1 MVPAEKARLVFMGS
15 DAIALPLLKFL
26 AEQGTRWVEPVG
38 VLTQPD
44 RPAGRGRKLAPNAI
58 KSWALDQGW
67 PVWQPEKPG
76 EAEEARFRGLG
87 VDCFL
92 VMAYGHLLRKSLL
105 TLPARGTYNLHT
117 SLLPAYRGAS
127 PIQGALASGETVTG
141 VTLMGMVP
149 KMDAGPI
156 IDQEKV
162 AVGRTE
168 TAPELEARM
177 AQACVPLL
185 QRNLPGMAAGKVAK
199 REQDHEAATYTRK
212 LQKTDAELDF
222 LQPAS
227 VLARRINALQ
237 PWPGARF
244 SRGDAVIR
252 VGRADWEPGMAPGSP
267 GTILGL
273 REGALCVASGDGVLR
288 LLELQRPGG
297 RMLPADDFLRGLS
310 IAPGE
315 AVESGSMPPLVSE
328 VPFPPA
334 QRR

>member
-1 MVPAEKARLVFMGS
+1 MGS
-15 DAIALPLLKFL
+15 DAIALPLLNYL
-26 AEQGTRWVEPVG
+26 AKEGTRWVEPAG

-44 RPAGRGRKLAPNAI
+44 RPAGRGKKLAPNAI
-58 KSWALDQGW
+58 KRWALDHGW

-76 EAEEARFRGLG
+76 EAEEARFRELG

-105 TLPARGTYNLHT
+105 KLPARGTYNLHT

-156 IDQEKV
+156 IDQERI

-177 AQACVPLL
+177 SEACVPLL
-185 QRNLPGMAAGKVAK
+185 RRNLPDMAAGQVEK

-222 LQPAS
+222 SQPAS

-244 SRGDAVIR
+244 SRGDAIIR
-252 VGRADWEPGMAPGSP
+252 VGRADWEPGTAAGSP
-267 GTILGL
+267 GAVLGL
-273 REGALCVASGDGVLR
+273 REGALCVASGEGVLR

-297 RMLPADDFLRGLS
+297 KMLPAEDFLRGLP
-310 IAPGE
+310 IAAGE
-315 AVESGSMPPLVSE
+315 AVESRPMPPLVSE
-328 VPFPPA
+328 DPFPPA
-334 QRR
+334 RHR